1 MSTAFHPETDDL
13 SENSNITVVRYLR
26 GFGTHDPDNWDD
38 YLRSAEYAYD
48 SSVHSSSKRMLFE
61 LDLGYEPPLLL
72 DLISDLQRPQANESA
87 KKLQGHEFVERLQHI
102 LAVARDELR
111 DAQDKQMAEAN
122 RSRHPIDPAITAIGK
137 VFLDTKVL
145 PITYTYVNPTQ
156 RKLVHRYFG
165 PYDILRIRENAI
177 ELDLPNDM
185 KIHDTINVSR
195 LKADHTD
202 DSRVICLQ
210 KSYWK

>member
-13 SENSNITVVRYLR
+13 SENSNLTVVRYLG
-26 GFGTHDPDNWDD
+26 GFATHDPANWDD
-38 YLRSAEYAYD
+38 YLQSAEYAND
-48 SSVHSSSKRMLFE
+48 SSVHSSTKRMLFE
-61 LDLGYEPPLLL
+61 LDFGYEPPLLL
-72 DLISDLQRPQANESA
+72 DLIADLQRPEANESA

-111 DAQDKQMAEAN
+111 DAQDKQMVEAN
-122 RSRHPIDPAITAIGK
+122 RSRHPIDPAITASAKG
-137 VFLDTKVL
+137 FLDTKVL
-145 PITYTYVNPTQ
+145 PITYTYVNPT
-156 RKLVHRYFG
+156 RRTLVHRYIG

-185 KIHDTINVSR
+185 KIHVTINVSR
-195 LKADHTD
+195 LKADRTD